1 MLASAGG
8 MQGYGR
14 FHPSETYVHEVLH
27 LLALHTALQLALL
40 SGVQPVAQCGQ
51 LHAIS
56 DRHAQCA
63 ACLRCRQTTMRPVSQ
78 AGPVGSCVTYM
89 SIPLMLGVCD
99 CGCRFNYRIGGERVE
114 IGEAMVWRGV
124 FAEMLMQVVS
134 CCIQLRLARSLI
146 MCCSPDFE
154 T

>member
-1 MLASAGG
+1 MRRLLA
-8 MQGYGR
+8 MQAKD
-14 FHPSETYVHEVLH
+14 HEV
-27 LLALHTALQLALL
+27 
-40 SGVQPVAQCGQ
+40 G
-51 LHAIS
+51 I
-56 DRHAQCA
+56 D
-63 ACLRCRQTTMRPVSQ
+63 LRRDP
-78 AGPVGSCVTYM
+78 GWCVTYM